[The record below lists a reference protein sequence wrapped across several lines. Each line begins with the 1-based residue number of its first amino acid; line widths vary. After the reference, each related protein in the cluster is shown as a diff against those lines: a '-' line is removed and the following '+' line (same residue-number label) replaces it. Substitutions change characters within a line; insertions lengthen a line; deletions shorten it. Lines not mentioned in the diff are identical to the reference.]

1 MALFNKEDFSKAT
14 RLKKFKL
21 DALTTPLMK
30 LLKLDKV
37 NQLYEN
43 NEELKDLD
51 FINGVLDELEI
62 KCVVDE
68 KELGNIPKEGSF
80 IVLANHPYGGIDGLI
95 LMKLLGTVRPDF
107 KTMGNFLL
115 QKIKPIEHLIIPVN
129 PFDNVQVNKSSLAG
143 IKKTLDYLQTGTPIG
158 IFPAG
163 EVSSFQ
169 SDSKKVIDR
178 EWKPAV
184 ARIIQ
189 KAQVPVIPVYFSGGN
204 SKLFNLL
211 GMIHPVF
218 RTIRIPTELI
228 NKKGAE
234 IRVRIGKPILP
245 KQYNDFAEPN
255 QLLRFLRSK
264 TYALGSP
271 LEAEVKNFFR
281 VPILPKK
288 EAEEIIAP
296 VAAELLEKDI
306 EKLIN
311 TNNHL
316 VVQDDCD
323 VFVAPTNLIPNI
335 ITEIGRLREVTFR
348 EVGEGT
354 NKSYDLDEFDLY
366 YHHLFIWDRVNKKIV
381 GAYRIGKG
389 NNIYRKFRKKGFY
402 INTLFKIKN
411 GFVPYLKKSLELGRS
426 FIVKEYQQKPFSLFL
441 LWKGIL
447 IYLRKNTYYKYLIG
461 PVSISNSYSE
471 TSKALM
477 VEFLRQHY
485 FDRKLSKYV
494 EPRKAFEYDTAKVDM
509 SVLLKSRK
517 KDLKSLDELISE
529 IEPAGFKVPV
539 LLKKYIKQE
548 ARLLGFNVDPK
559 FSNALDGFMIMDFT
573 NVPDDTIKMLDKN

>member
-1 MALFNKEDFSKAT
+1 MSLFKKEEISKVT
-14 RLKKFKL
+14 KLDKIKL

-30 LLKLDKV
+30 ILKLDKL
-37 NQLYEN
+37 NQLYEIY
-43 NEELKDLD
+43 EGLKDRE
-51 FINGVLDELEI
+51 FINAVLDEFEI
-62 KCVVDE
+62 KFTIDE
-68 KELGNIPKEGSF
+68 KEINHIPKEGSF
-80 IVLANHPYGGIDGLI
+80 IVIANHPYGGIDGLI
-95 LMKLLGTVRPDF
+95 LMKVMCDVRPDF
-107 KTMGNFLL
+107 KIMGNFLL
-115 QKIKPIEHLIIPVN
+115 QKLKPIEHLIIPVN
-129 PFDNVQVNKSSLAG
+129 PFDNVQVNKSSLVG
-143 IKKTLDYLQTGTPIG
+143 IKKTIEYLQNGTPIG

-204 SKLFNLL
+204 SKLFNIL

-218 RTIRIPTELI
+218 RTIKIPSELL
-228 NKKGAE
+228 NKKGQE
-234 IRVRIGKPILP
+234 IKIRIGKPILP
-245 KQYNDFAEPN
+245 KTYNEFEEPT
-255 QLLRFLRSK
+255 QMLRFLRAK

-271 LEAEVKNFFR
+271 LEKEVKNFFR
-281 VPILPKK
+281 VPFLPQK
-288 EAEEIIAP
+288 EAEEIIPP
-296 VAAELLEKDI
+296 VPIELLEKDI
-306 EKLIN
+306 EKLVN
-311 TNNHL
+311 TNYHL
-316 VVQDDCD
+316 VTQDDCD
-323 VFVAPTNLIPNI
+323 VFVAPINMIPNV

-366 YHHLFIWDRVNKKIV
+366 YHHLFVWDRINKKIV

-411 GFVPYLKKSLELGRS
+411 GFVPYLRRSLELGRS

-447 IYLRKNTYYKYLIG
+447 TYLRKNTYYKYLIG

-485 FDRKLSKYV
+485 FDRKLSKFI
-494 EPRKAFEYDTAKVDM
+494 EPRKAFEYDTSKVDM
-509 SVLLKSRK
+509 DVLLQSRK

-548 ARLLGFNVDPK
+548 AKLLGFNVDPK

>member
-1 MALFNKEDFSKAT
+1 MALIKKDDFSKAT
-14 RLKKFKL
+14 KLDKFKL
-21 DALTTPLMK
+21 KALSAPLMK
-30 LLKLDKV
+30 LLRIDEINKLYKS
-37 NQLYEN
+37 
-43 NEELKDLD
+43 NEELKDFD
-51 FINGVLDELEI
+51 FINSILDDLEI
-62 KCVVDE
+62 KCSIDE
-68 KELGNIPKEGSF
+68 KDFSNIPKEGSF

-95 LMKLLGTVRPDF
+95 LMKLIGSVRPDF

-115 QKIKPIEHLIIPVN
+115 QKIKPLEHIIIPVN

-143 IKKTLDYLQTGTPIG
+143 IKKTLELLKNGTPIG
-158 IFPAG
+158 VFPAG

-169 SDSKKVIDR
+169 SDSKQVVDR

-189 KAQVPVIPVYFSGGN
+189 KAQVPVVPLYFSGGN
-204 SKLFNLL
+204 SKLFNVL

-218 RTIRIPTELI
+218 RTIKIPSELV
-228 NKKGAE
+228 NKKGTE
-234 IRVRIGKPILP
+234 VKIRIGKPILP
-245 KQYNDFAEPN
+245 KTYNEFQEPD

-264 TYALGSP
+264 TYVLGSP
-271 LEAEVKNFFR
+271 LEPEVKNFFR
-281 VPILPKK
+281 VPFLPKK
-288 EAEEIIAP
+288 KMEEIIPP
-296 VAAELLEKDI
+296 VDVELLEKDI
-306 EKLIN
+306 QKLVG
-311 TNNHL
+311 TSNHL
-316 VVQDDCD
+316 VIQDDFD
-323 VFVAPTNLIPNI
+323 VFVAPIPLIPNI
-335 ITEIGRLREVTFR
+335 ITEIGRLREITFR

-366 YHHLFIWDRVNKKIV
+366 YHHLFVWDRVNKKIV

-426 FIVKEYQQKPFSLFL
+426 FIVKEYQQKPYSLFL
-441 LWKGIL
+441 LWRGIL
-447 IYLRKNTYYKYLIG
+447 TYLQRNTYYKYLIG

-477 VEFLRQHY
+477 VDFLKQHY
-485 FDRKLSKYV
+485 FDRKLSRYIQ
-494 EPRKAFEYDTAKVDM
+494 PRKAFEFDSGKVDTE
-509 SVLLKSRK
+509 VLLKTRK

-529 IEPAGFKVPV
+529 IEPSNYKVPI

-559 FSNALDGFMIMDFT
+559 FSNALDGFMIMDFS
-573 NVPDDTIKMLDKN
+573 NVPEDTIKMLDKA

>member
-1 MALFNKEDFSKAT
+1 MSLINKEDFSKAT
-14 RLKKFKL
+14 KLDKFKL
-21 DALTTPLMK
+21 NALTTPLMK
-30 LLKLDKV
+30 LLKLDKI
-37 NQLYEN
+37 NSLYDSKKD
-43 NEELKDLD
+43 LKELD
-51 FINGVLDELEI
+51 FINAILDELEI
-62 KCVVDE
+62 KYIIDE
-68 KELGNIPKEGSF
+68 KELNYIPKEGAF

-95 LMKLLGTVRPDF
+95 LMRIFCTARSDF

-115 QKIKPIEHLIIPVN
+115 QKIEPIENLIIPVN
-129 PFDNVQVNKSSLAG
+129 PFDHVQVNKSSLSG
-143 IKKTLDYLQTGTPIG
+143 IKKTIEYLQNGTPIG

-169 SDSKKVIDR
+169 TDSKQVIDR

-204 SKLFNLL
+204 SKLFNFL
-211 GMIHPVF
+211 GIIHPVF
-218 RTIRIPTELI
+218 RTISIPTEFI
-228 NKKGAE
+228 NKKGSE

-245 KQYNDFAEPN
+245 KTYNEFTEPD

-271 LEAEVKNFFR
+271 LETEVKNFFR
-281 VPILPKK
+281 VPFLPKK
-288 EAEEIIAP
+288 EAEEIIPP
-296 VAAELLEKDI
+296 VPIELLEKDI
-306 EKLIN
+306 NKLLN
-311 TNNHL
+311 TPNHL
-316 VVQDDCD
+316 VTQDECD
-323 VFVAPTNLIPNI
+323 VFVAPINLIPNV

-411 GFVPYLKKSLELGRS
+411 GFVPYLRKSLELGRS

-447 IYLRKNTYYKYLIG
+447 TFLRKNTYYKYLIG

-477 VEFLRQHY
+477 VEFLKQHY
-485 FDRKLSKYV
+485 FDRKLSKFIV
-494 EPRKAFEYDTAKVDM
+494 PRKAFEYDSSKVDTD
-509 SVLLKSRK
+509 VLLKTRK

-548 ARLLGFNVDPK
+548 AKLLGFNVDPK

-573 NVPDDTIKMLDKN
+573 SVPDDTIKMLDKH

>member
-1 MALFNKEDFSKAT
+1 MSLFNKEEISKAT
-14 RLKKFKL
+14 NLNKFKL

-30 LLKLDKV
+30 LLKLDKL
-37 NQLYEN
+37 NQIYDSKKN
-43 NEELKDLD
+43 LKEVDFLD
-51 FINGVLDELEI
+51 AIL
-62 KCVVDE
+62 
-68 KELGNIPKEGSF
+68 KELDIKYFVDQKEINHIPKEGSF
-80 IVLANHPYGGIDGLI
+80 IVLANHPYGGIDGII
-95 LMKLLGTVRPDF
+95 LMHIFCTIRPDF

-115 QKIKPIEHLIIPVN
+115 QKIEPIENLIIPVN
-129 PFDNVQVNKSSLAG
+129 PFDNIQVNKSSLAG
-143 IKKTLDYLQTGTPIG
+143 IKKTLEYLQNGTPIG

-169 SDSKKVIDR
+169 SDSKQVIDR
-178 EWKPAV
+178 EWKPAI

-234 IRVRIGKPILP
+234 IRVRIGKPVLP
-245 KQYNDFAEPN
+245 KTYNEFDEPN

-271 LEAEVKNFFR
+271 LESEVKNFFR

-296 VAAELLEKDI
+296 VPVELLEKDI

-323 VFVAPTNLIPNI
+323 VFVAPISLIPNV

-366 YHHLFIWDRVNKKIV
+366 YHHLFVWDRVNKKIV

-411 GFVPYLKKSLELGRS
+411 GFVPYLKRSLELGRS

-447 IYLRKNTYYKYLIG
+447 TYLRRNTYYKYLIG

-477 VEFLRQHY
+477 VEFLKQHY
-485 FDRKLSKYV
+485 FDRKLSKFI
-494 EPRKAFEYDTAKVDM
+494 EPRKAFEYDNSKVDM
-509 SVLLKSRK
+509 EVLLKTRK

-548 ARLLGFNVDPK
+548 ARLLGFNIDPK

-573 NVPDDTIKMLDKN
+573 NVPDDTIKMLDKS

>member
-1 MALFNKEDFSKAT
+1 
-14 RLKKFKL
+14 
-21 DALTTPLMK
+21 
-30 LLKLDKV
+30 
-37 NQLYEN
+37 
-43 NEELKDLD
+43 
-51 FINGVLDELEI
+51 
-62 KCVVDE
+62 
-68 KELGNIPKEGSF
+68 
-80 IVLANHPYGGIDGLI
+80 
-95 LMKLLGTVRPDF
+95 
-107 KTMGNFLL
+107 
-115 QKIKPIEHLIIPVN
+115 
-129 PFDNVQVNKSSLAG
+129 LAG
-143 IKKTLDYLQTGTPIG
+143 IKKTLEYLQNGTPIG

-169 SDSKKVIDR
+169 SDSKQVIDR

-218 RTIRIPTELI
+218 RTIRIPSELI
-228 NKKGAE
+228 NKKGSE

-245 KQYNDFAEPN
+245 KSYNEFAEPN

-271 LEAEVKNFFR
+271 LESEVKNFFR

-288 EAEEIIAP
+288 EAEEIIPP
-296 VAAELLEKDI
+296 VPVELLEKDI

-323 VFVAPTNLIPNI
+323 VFVAPISLIPNV

-447 IYLRKNTYYKYLIG
+447 TYLRRNTYYKYLIG

-485 FDRKLSKYV
+485 FDRKLSKFI
-494 EPRKAFEYDTAKVDM
+494 EPRKAFEYDSGKVDM
-509 SVLLKSRK
+509 DVLLKTRK